1 MDGAAIHRLCVLEL
15 VEPDAALDAA
25 AAALTAPPAASEASA
40 EDAEDARMRALRLT
54 RAAIASRR
62 RRQLCRRL
70 LHPDTSW
77 RAIPGED
84 LLEGLHGR
92 ERSVLALELAAGAGA
107 TEIAEVLDVGEV
119 AVIAARR
126 RALDRLRADPA
137 TLHHRAAAIAP
148 PVGLEER
155 LRQASAARRRRERL
169 DPRRLLAGGALPPL
183 ATAAVIAVLAGAIGA
198 GAGVL
203 GRHSTDRAVA
213 RLAADAAAATPGPPA
228 RAFAAAGYDPVRGE
242 VVLFGGRGAENRLLG
257 DTWTW
262 DGNAWRLRY
271 NTVGPSPRKAAA
283 MAWDPSSRRLLLF
296 GGQGSAPGGQ
306 GETELRDTWAWD
318 DSGWVP
324 LHSSLSPPGRL
335 GAGTA
340 ALATDA
346 TTGEVLLVTD
356 GASQGSTCSLAV
368 WHWSAGSWVQL
379 RPPVSPRAALT
390 GRLAYAPGTGGL
402 VLVTA
407 LPTASAC
414 GGDAA
419 SAAVWTWDGVT
430 WTEQHQVTPL
440 AAKHIVDGPLSSSPA
455 GVLVPGYHTFSWDG
469 SDWHDSGPDGPGA
482 RFGAAVAYD
491 PRHRQSVLFGGC
503 CIVGGGPESVYDD
516 TWTWDGDSWLRR
528 GGSRPP
534 AESGT
539 AVSPSSPWIE
549 SALPLGSVD
558 AITADRDA
566 VYAVV
571 ERLQLGMWDLDR
583 AMVARLDRAT
593 GQVTM
598 AGPFPAADSLAL
610 AGGRL
615 WVGAGVHPGIV
626 NPGHQ
631 ALYGVD
637 PATLQVEQELSL
649 LPAPDASQFSARLAG
664 TGNLLW
670 LGWGNDLIRID
681 PHSGAVLNRLD
692 PGGGGVDDVALSP
705 GGDRLYVTTR
715 LPSEDALISV
725 REPRTGAMHATATE
739 HSTAGARLAAV
750 GDGVW
755 IAVPTGL
762 SSALSHRRATDL
774 GPLGPA
780 PALGGDG
787 HPSGNTLRAFVADG
801 VLWLADSQRSTLSC
815 ADPRSGAIRASAGIA
830 RAQELAGDAG
840 GIYLGTTDG
849 VVVIGLDPR
858 CAG

>member
-1 MDGAAIHRLCVLEL
+1 M
-15 VEPDAALDAA
+15 
-25 AAALTAPPAASEASA
+25 
-40 EDAEDARMRALRLT
+40 
-54 RAAIASRR
+54 
-62 RRQLCRRL
+62 
-70 LHPDTSW
+70 
-77 RAIPGED
+77 
-84 LLEGLHGR
+84 
-92 ERSVLALELAAGAGA
+92 
-107 TEIAEVLDVGEV
+107 
-119 AVIAARR
+119 
-126 RALDRLRADPA
+126 
-137 TLHHRAAAIAP
+137 
-148 PVGLEER
+148 
-155 LRQASAARRRRERL
+155 
-169 DPRRLLAGGALPPL
+169 
-183 ATAAVIAVLAGAIGA
+183 
-198 GAGVL
+198 
-203 GRHSTDRAVA
+203 
-213 RLAADAAAATPGPPA
+213 
-228 RAFAAAGYDPVRGE
+228 
-242 VVLFGGRGAENRLLG
+242 
-257 DTWTW
+257 
-262 DGNAWRLRY
+262 
-271 NTVGPSPRKAAA
+271 
-283 MAWDPSSRRLLLF
+283 
-296 GGQGSAPGGQ
+296 
-306 GETELRDTWAWD
+306 
-318 DSGWVP
+318 
-324 LHSSLSPPGRL
+324 
-335 GAGTA
+335 
-340 ALATDA
+340 
-346 TTGEVLLVTD
+346 
-356 GASQGSTCSLAV
+356 
-368 WHWSAGSWVQL
+368 
-379 RPPVSPRAALT
+379 
-390 GRLAYAPGTGGL
+390 
-402 VLVTA
+402 
-407 LPTASAC
+407 
-414 GGDAA
+414 
-419 SAAVWTWDGVT
+419 T

-516 TWTWDGDSWLRR
+516 TWSWDGDSWLRR

-539 AVSPSSPWIE
+539 AVSPTSPWIE

-755 IAVPTGL
+755 IPGPTGL

-858 CAG
+858 CAGCDDVEHVLVAAQVGGVVEPEKHVLVALEQHRGDAGVPGDEPHVALRPRPGAEDGVDEAPVGDAGDDPAVVALDHPGDCGRPPCQQRVDRLLAVLARPARPGEHPHGVERGAHVVVGVGLEHPPIAPPARLLAEVDLLEPLLHLGLERGAVGDHLRGAAGALEVARDHRGERQRGEPLGESQRLALTALAERGVAALHRRLLGVAAGPVTGGPPRSDRGEELVELVAEHLDGAVAVDPAHRLGAAEEDEGGHREHREESGGLGIGVDVELRDDRPPVILLGKHVETRGQGFAGRVPGGPEVDHGGNRRLDHACAEGAVSEGQRLRHAGSISREAATSAPCPPGGGR